1 MSINT
6 PFQVYYD
13 SKRGV
18 VCTILNRRLLIYQIA
33 IQEKLR
39 SIPSNLL
46 RATLKLVELS
56 ANAFKFFGSPATEED
71 ISVYVNKTDVGVPVW
86 FFLNLIVCDSPVIL
100 PVPYSTS
107 LKNGLLFYTFIES
120 Y

>member
-1 MSINT
+1 MLSILFMSIKH
-6 PFQVYYD
+6 PFLVYY
-13 SKRGV
+13 SLKRGV
-18 VCTILNRRLLIYQIA
+18 LLTILNRRLLIYQIA

-56 ANAFKFFGSPATEED
+56 ANTFKFFGSPATEED

-107 LKNGLLFYTFIES
+107 LKNGLLF
-120 Y
+120 